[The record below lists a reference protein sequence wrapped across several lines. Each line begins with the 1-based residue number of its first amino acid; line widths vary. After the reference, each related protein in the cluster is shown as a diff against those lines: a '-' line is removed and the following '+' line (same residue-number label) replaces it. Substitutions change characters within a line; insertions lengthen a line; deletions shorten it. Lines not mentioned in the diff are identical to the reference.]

1 MHISKIICTFAR
13 NFLNGNKIV
22 NQYNAAGQKCKT
34 EVYTTATPK
43 SASNSAL
50 AFCEFETDSVD
61 YVITEHF
68 GSVSQCTTPHGS
80 TQHISN
86 SIGFYCST
94 DDQFY
99 HYVKDHI
106 GNVRVVVKSATGE
119 AVQSTQYYASGVPMI
134 PEGEQRDK
142 SSYMYNGKEFVE
154 TPSNEYNVYDYG
166 FRGYYATIGRFTSMD
181 PLGEQTPWQSPYAYA
196 GNNFVNCID
205 YMGLMKVGPTTF
217 THAGGSFGPEITD
230 IFGGGLVGGITI
242 TDEDFWE
249 AWLQREG
256 IDLFSYHDSF
266 GGGGGG
272 FGITTM
278 SGLGTGILGGGPQVL
293 NYIVINSRGEKI
305 GGEDDGDNSI
315 YLSESGEWTKDMGK
329 KGLEKVGTMFPWWC
343 GIDYY
348 GMPNGRLVPGLYDGQ
363 FFTSVTISIGV
374 QVYVPTP
381 IGDIGINV
389 VSWDA
394 VSLSKNMK
402 TGEKTFDWFGHNGE
416 ARINTLQFSVLGAGF
431 KYSIKHE
438 LLGDMRYV
446 AGSNT
451 SSVHAFGCF
460 SLGIDGSFSLSF
472 SLGIGIMTT
481 WSITGYAYYGQH

>member
-50 AFCEFETDSVD
+50 ALCEFETDSVD

-134 PEGEQRDK
+134 PEGQQRDK

-181 PLGEQTPWQSPYAYA
+181 PLCEQTPWQSPYVYA

-205 YMGLMKVGPTTF
+205 YMGLSVQYSIMAESSREFKDDLDWCSS
-217 THAGGSFGPEITD
+217 HAGGN
-230 IFGGGLVGGITI
+230 V
-242 TDEDFWE
+242 
-249 AWLQREG
+249 
-256 IDLFSYHDSF
+256 
-266 GGGGGG
+266 GGG
-272 FGITTM
+272 FLGFNPYVYVFDTYICYPFYASEIDVFMAFECIAPYIHRGTT
-278 SGLGTGILGGGPQVL
+278 SL
-293 NYIVINSRGEKI
+293 NNNRGAISLSSNSRG
-305 GGEDDGDNSI
+305 STTR
-315 YLSESGEWTKDMGK
+315 SGEVPECRPDAIHSPTNTTMLPQQMSQEAYTRIITEYANKMQ
-329 KGLEKVGTMFPWWC
+329 GTFPTDKE
-343 GIDYY
+343 IYMQNIPEQD
-348 GMPNGRLVPGLYDGQ
+348 RLV
-363 FFTSVTISIGV
+363 VTNPVV
-374 QVYVPTP
+374 QVTAASVFI
-381 IGDIGINV
+381 IGAIPYIATACT
-389 VSWDA
+389 WT
-394 VSLSKNMK
+394 MT
-402 TGEKTFDWFGHNGE
+402 TGWQAF
-416 ARINTLQFSVLGAGF
+416 AASQPAQFAAGF
-431 KYSIKHE
+431 IEGVVKAWAQT
-438 LLGDMRYV
+438 GPC
-446 AGSNT
+446 T
-451 SSVHAFGCF
+451 P
-460 SLGIDGSFSLSF
+460 SFYPSP
-472 SLGIGIMTT
+472 
-481 WSITGYAYYGQH
+481 AYQMGATEGRQFYNNVLK